1 MTIKTFFFY
10 NLATQKE
17 ADDFKHQVYI
27 LENERSKFK
36 AIISGL
42 EKDVLDIKKEIMERD
57 STIEDKERRI
67 YQLKNKNQELEKFKF
82 ILDFKV

>member
-1 MTIKTFFFY
+1 
-10 NLATQKE
+10 
-17 ADDFKHQVYI
+17 
-27 LENERSKFK
+27 
-36 AIISGL
+36 
-42 EKDVLDIKKEIMERD
+42 MERD